1 MPASGFVPSD
11 VHAQRFTVEHDY
23 PVVFARGAF
32 RDGAKELGWA
42 IARGARSA
50 RHPVFVVLDGGL
62 VEARPALAA
71 ELDAALRGQAGALEL
86 RGAPYVLPG
95 GEASKNDPA
104 LVTALLARFAEAK
117 LDRHATVIAVG
128 GGAVLD
134 AAGYAAAT
142 AHRGLRLLRM
152 PSTVLSQCDGG
163 VGVKTGINAFG
174 AKNFLGTFTPP
185 RAVLVD
191 FELLSTLPLR
201 EARAGMAEA
210 VKVALIRDARLFEW
224 LEANADGLGR
234 AEPALLE
241 TLVRRCAILHLEH
254 IAKGGDPFEA
264 GSARPLDYGH
274 WAAHKLEMTSGHEL
288 RHGEAVAIG
297 MLLDARYAEQRG
309 LLATRD
315 LDRLATLLGRLGLPS
330 SHPALLRRAG
340 GRLEV
345 LAGLQDFR
353 EHLGGEL
360 SVTLLRGVGVSEEV
374 HEMDEATVE
383 SAVDWLGELAG
394 RR

>member
-1 MPASGFVPSD
+1 MPGSGFVPSD
-11 VHAQRFTVEHDY
+11 VHDQRFSVEHEY
-23 PVVFARGAF
+23 PVVFVRGAF
-32 RDGAKELGWA
+32 RNGARELAWA
-42 IARGARSA
+42 VTRGAPGK
-50 RHPVFVVLDGGL
+50 RHPVFVVLDAGL
-62 VEARPALAA
+62 VGARPALPV
-71 ELDAALRGQAGALEL
+71 EVDAAIRGHDGVLEL
-86 RGAPYVLPG
+86 RGAPFVLPG
-95 GEASKNDPA
+95 GEAAKNDPA
-104 LVTALLARFAEAK
+104 LVTALLAGFAEAK
-117 LDRHATVIAVG
+117 LDRHATVLAIG

-142 AHRGLRLLRM
+142 AHRGIRLLRM

-163 VGVKTGINAFG
+163 VGVKTGVNAFG

-191 FELLSTLPLR
+191 FDLLATLPLR
-201 EARAGMAEA
+201 EARAGMAEV

-224 LEANADGLGR
+224 LEENAEALGR

-241 TLVRRCAILHLEH
+241 ELVRRGARLHLEH
-254 IAKGGDPFEA
+254 IARGGDPFEA

-297 MLLDARYAEQRG
+297 MLLDARYAERQG
-309 LLATRD
+309 LLSPTD
-315 LDRLATLLGRLGLPS
+315 LERLATLLARLGLPA
-330 SHPALLRRAG
+330 SHPALFRRIG

-360 SVTLLRGVGVSEEV
+360 SVTLLRAVGVAEEV
-374 HEMDEATVE
+374 HAMDEATVE
-383 SAVDWLGELAG
+383 SAVAWLGERAG
-394 RR
+394 RA

>member
-1 MPASGFVPSD
+1 MTASSFTPSD
-11 VHAQRFTVEHDY
+11 VHDQRFTVEHEY
-23 PVVFARGAF
+23 PVVFVRGAF
-32 RDGAKELGWA
+32 HGDARELAWA
-42 IARGARSA
+42 TTRGAVHGRC
-50 RHPVFVVLDGGL
+50 PVFVVLDGGL
-62 VEARPALAA
+62 LAARPALASEIEVAIGRHA
-71 ELDAALRGQAGALEL
+71 EVLEL
-86 RGAPYVLPG
+86 RGAPFVLPG
-95 GEASKNDPA
+95 GEAAKNDPA
-104 LVTALLARFAEAK
+104 LVTALLARFADAK
-117 LDRHATVIAVG
+117 LDRHATVLAVG

-142 AHRGLRLLRM
+142 AHRGLRLLRV

-163 VGVKTGINAFG
+163 VGVKTGVNAFG

-234 AEPALLE
+234 AEPVLVE
-241 TLVRRCAILHLEH
+241 ELVRRCAILHLDH
-254 IAKGGDPFEA
+254 IARGGDPFEA

-274 WAAHKLEMTSGHEL
+274 WAAHKLELMSGHEL

-309 LLATRD
+309 LLPSLD
-315 LDRLATLLGRLGLPS
+315 LGRLAGLLRRLGLPA
-330 SHPALLRRAG
+330 SHPALFRGSGR
-340 GRLEV
+340 RLEV
-345 LAGLQDFR
+345 LSGLQDFR
-353 EHLGGEL
+353 EHLGGNL
-360 SVTLLRGVGVSEEV
+360 SVTLLRGVGAAEEV

-383 SAVDWLGELAG
+383 AAVAWLGEQAG
-394 RR
+394 ST